1 MAGNFLPAG
10 NYRPREPAD
19 AGAALDDAL
28 AAMAW
33 AIEDEG
39 RAPPALDQ
47 VRSANQAESN
57 QPVEGQ
63 CHREFVP
70 TALPRCWLAGQS
82 GHAGHGVRW
91 IDGDLS
97 TKVNSPPTCGR

>member
-39 RAPPALDQ
+39 QGPLPALDQ
-47 VRSANQAESN
+47 VRSANQAASN
-57 QPVEGQ
+57 QPVGNVIASSSRRR
-63 CHREFVP
+63 CRVVGWRASP
-70 TALPRCWLAGQS
+70 GTPGTA
-82 GHAGHGVRW
+82 
-91 IDGDLS
+91 
-97 TKVNSPPTCGR
+97 